1 MASRPI
7 VLGLAR
13 VFVLVLCHLPLLS
26 AAPAFYAPSS
36 PFLTISESPSKPVS
50 DPGLWLYLGIA
61 AALVLSGGAFA
72 GLTIA
77 LMGQVRAPL
86 LFTVGSPGTK
96 LYTDVMAATY
106 RMRSIYRLFRPPV
119 KARKGKTP
127 PAYSV
132 F

>member
-13 VFVLVLCHLPLLS
+13 VFVLALCHLPLLS
-26 AAPAFYAPSS
+26 AAPTFYGPSN
-36 PFLTISESPSKPVS
+36 PFLTISESPSKPAS

-61 AALVLSGGAFA
+61 AALVLSGGALA

-77 LMGQVRAPL
+77 LMGQVRTL
-86 LFTVGSPGTK
+86 SLSTVGSPGTK
-96 LYTDVMAATY
+96 LYTDAMAATH